1 MSNNKQSIIDFLIK
15 QKEKYGM
22 IINDD
27 LRIAK
32 EMHRKEHGQTWD
44 KSLDNLKARGLNEM
58 RAWVDFDEYYNE
70 TFGGNK

>member
-1 MSNNKQSIIDFLIK
+1 MSNNKQSSIDFLIQ

-32 EMHRKEHGQTWD
+32 EMHRDEHGKTWD
-44 KSLDNLKARGLNEM
+44 KSLDNLK
-58 RAWVDFDEYYNE
+58 
-70 TFGGNK
+70 NKRRYLL